1 MGSEREM
8 RAAMFYLLY
17 KSFFVFVFLVS
28 SIVKLLLSQ
37 RGVFSEQV
45 ERQSELCV
53 ILSLSLSQRK
63 TAALSTRKRC
73 FFFFFFSHQAVFA
86 CDGQRSGFGSGCDV
100 GCSLWARTQRGGG
113 GEGLFLAEAP
123 LPLLC
128 E

>member
-17 KSFFVFVFLVS
+17 KSFFVFVFLFS

-53 ILSLSLSQRK
+53 ILSLSRSQRK

-73 FFFFFFSHQAVFA
+73 FFFFFFFPIRPFLPVM
-86 CDGQRSGFGSGCDV
+86 DSGLV
-100 GCSLWARTQRGGG
+100 
-113 GEGLFLAEAP
+113 LAPVAM
-123 LPLLC
+123 
-128 E
+128 